1 MSIISENYKKSHL
14 KYYCFNLPSRR
25 EPLGKT
31 LLMIQE
37 GDYEEM
43 FQMPHKI
50 DMNKKLTLTV
60 DKDVVARAKRYAEKE
75 GTSLSK
81 LVENYLKAAT
91 EKEGVKIRRPA
102 SITKSLRG
110 SFNEPEGFDE
120 KRALSE
126 ALGKKYLNG

>member
-1 MSIISENYKKSHL
+1 
-14 KYYCFNLPSRR
+14 
-25 EPLGKT
+25 
-31 LLMIQE
+31 
-37 GDYEEM
+37 M